1 MLDSENEASRKEIE
15 NLNKLLEEKK
25 ANEAA
30 VSLKLENLK
39 ISHSSVEQ
47 KAAFINEN
55 IQRLSEINS
64 LDNEKK
70 RVLTMIR

>member
-47 KAAFINEN
+47 KAAFEYPSIISFNLLSACLR
-55 IQRLSEINS
+55 QRFQ
-64 LDNEKK
+64 
-70 RVLTMIR
+70 V

>member
-47 KAAFINEN
+47 KAAIY
-55 IQRLSEINS
+55 
-64 LDNEKK
+64 
-70 RVLTMIR
+70 

>member
-39 ISHSSVEQ
+39 ISHQ
-47 KAAFINEN
+47 LNRKLHLLMKIFKDFLM
-55 IQRLSEINS
+55 RLIV
-64 LDNEKK
+64 LIMKK
-70 RVLTMIR
+70 RVLTIR

>member
-30 VSLKLENLK
+30 VSLKLM
-39 ISHSSVEQ
+39 
-47 KAAFINEN
+47 
-55 IQRLSEINS
+55 
-64 LDNEKK
+64 KK
-70 RVLTMIR
+70 RVLTIR